1 MPRRKASTLKFTEDK
16 EEEEID
22 DIWESNVD
30 NIAYRSTKGSI
41 ASVNDNGK
49 VTGKKKGKAI
59 IKTIITL
66 ADGSEFIYKTTVN
79 VK

>member
-1 MPRRKASTLKFTEDK
+1 MALKKGFTEDK
-16 EEEEID
+16 DEEEID

-30 NIAYRSTKGSI
+30 SIEYRSSKGSV
-41 ASVNDNGK
+41 ATVDENGK
-49 VTGKKKGKAI
+49 VTGKKRGKAI

-66 ADGSEFIYKTTVN
+66 ADGSEFIYKTTVY

>member
-1 MPRRKASTLKFTEDK
+1 MEDK
-16 EEEEID
+16 DEEEID

-30 NIAYRSTKGSI
+30 SIEYRSSKGSV
-41 ASVNDNGK
+41 ATVDENGK

-59 IKTIITL
+59 IKTIIIL
-66 ADGSEFIYKTTVN
+66 ADGSEFIYKTTVY

>member
-1 MPRRKASTLKFTEDK
+1 MEDK
-16 EEEEID
+16 DEEEID

-30 NIAYRSTKGSI
+30 SIEYRSSKGSV
-41 ASVNDNGK
+41 ATVDENGK

-66 ADGSEFIYKTTVN
+66 ADGSEFIYKTTVY

>member
-1 MPRRKASTLKFTEDK
+1 M
-16 EEEEID
+16 
-22 DIWESNVD
+22 
-30 NIAYRSTKGSI
+30 
-41 ASVNDNGK
+41 NDNGK

>member
-1 MPRRKASTLKFTEDK
+1 MEDK
-16 EEEEID
+16 DEEEID

-30 NIAYRSTKGSI
+30 SIEYRSSKGSV
-41 ASVNDNGK
+41 ATVDENGK
-49 VTGKKKGKAI
+49 VTGKQKGKAI

-66 ADGSEFIYKTTVN
+66 ADGSEFIYKTTVY